1 MKVLVQHTFN
11 TGMGDFL
18 NCIYEYFHTCENLK
32 KIGVE
37 EMSID
42 SQKEVTG
49 GFAFLAFLFA
59 AFLSYMLLDL
69 AE

>member
-1 MKVLVQHTFN
+1 ML
-11 TGMGDFL
+11 D
-18 NCIYEYFHTCENLK
+18 LK

-37 EMSID
+37 EMSIE

-49 GFAFLAFLFA
+49 GFAFLIFAFAVILG
-59 AFLSYMLLDL
+59 YMLMDL

>member
-1 MKVLVQHTFN
+1 M
-11 TGMGDFL
+11 
-18 NCIYEYFHTCENLK
+18 INLE

-37 EMSID
+37 EMSIE

-49 GFAFLAFLFA
+49 GFAFLVLALA